1 MQHSRQNKDVII
13 QSYTILLSFMNSS
26 YFSNS
31 WLIVDYG
38 GYRGMFDMPFVLH
51 QISIIDSLVH
61 DLELFEE

>member
-1 MQHSRQNKDVII
+1 
-13 QSYTILLSFMNSS
+13 MNSS

-38 GYRGMFDMPFVLH
+38 GYRGMFDMPFDLR

-61 DLELFEE
+61 DLELFKKQKSKYANVKR